1 MGLVIIKLIG
11 KNSRYKRFIQCWKP
25 ISLLNVDLK
34 IISKVLSEKL
44 KKVLPSLISL
54 QQTADVK
61 NRYICKSGRLISDI
75 IKIANI
81 TKTEGFLITI
91 RH

>member
-1 MGLVIIKLIG
+1 MLETHF
-11 KNSRYKRFIQCWKP
+11 FIE
-25 ISLLNVDLK
+25 
-34 IISKVLSEKL
+34 VLSEKL

>member
-1 MGLVIIKLIG
+1 MGLIIIKLIG
-11 KNSRYKRFIQCWKP
+11 KNNRYKRFIQYWKS